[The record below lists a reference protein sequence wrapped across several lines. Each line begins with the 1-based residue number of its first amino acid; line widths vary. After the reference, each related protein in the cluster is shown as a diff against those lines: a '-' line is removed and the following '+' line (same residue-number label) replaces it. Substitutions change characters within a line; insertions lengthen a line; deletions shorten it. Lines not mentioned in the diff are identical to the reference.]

1 MINGDA
7 IDTFLLS
14 CRILGKGIEKAF
26 LTAIM
31 MRLSQDGVEKLHA
44 EYIPTAKNAQVA
56 DFYDKMQFEM
66 TYKGTDGA
74 KQYEINLRNKD
85 LSVKDYYQI
94 IWK

>member
-1 MINGDA
+1 
-7 IDTFLLS
+7 
-14 CRILGKGIEKAF
+14 
-26 LTAIM
+26 
-31 MRLSQDGVEKLHA
+31 
-44 EYIPTAKNAQVA
+44 
-56 DFYDKMQFEM
+56 M